1 LISDAGK
8 SGLTQQGA
16 KMARLLVCDSSGRIT
31 ADIETTGPVLGDALD
46 HEQAECVVRCAMLMA
61 LSALAEGGGW
71 PTAVLENMA
80 AFMASMRSEVRAEQF
95 M

>member
-1 LISDAGK
+1 
-8 SGLTQQGA
+8 
-16 KMARLLVCDSSGRIT
+16 MARLLVCDNSGRIT

-61 LSALAEGGGW
+61 LSALAQGGGW
-71 PTAVLENMA
+71 PTAVLETMT
-80 AFMASMRSEVRAEQF
+80 AFMTSMRTEVGAAQL